1 MKAIKYILFFYL
13 VVFFSVTAQAKKD
26 KLRIGAILPLSGK
39 YSDIG
44 VRVMNTIQLT
54 IFELD
59 NLDIEIYPYDTK
71 SSKEGAKNA
80 YLNARKKNLN
90 IFIGP
95 ITSES
100 LEEIKNLK
108 DFQNSFF
115 FSFSNKET
123 KIPSNVLNFGVNL
136 SSEIKALD
144 SFLKKRSDKIVYFA
158 KENNF
163 SKLTL
168 EQLKS
173 KVKIKKKYFYKNF
186 NEIKLRSLQATNFNY
201 RNKKHLDQIKRL
213 KATGDEGDANYAKEL
228 EKHDT
233 REGVTYRRVF
243 IPNYKNELIASISFF
258 DFYDVNYKTVQFIT
272 LNQWFNKNLLLEP
285 SLENIIFPSI
295 NLNAFEKLN
304 KKYKKV
310 YGSNIENIE
319 ILAFDI
325 VPLIAS
331 TWFNKKENYL
341 RIEDFQKST
350 FKGEIGKFRIEK
362 NKVNHELQL
371 YKIKKGKF
379 IKVKKT

>member
-123 KIPSNVLNFGVNL
+123 KIPSNVLNL
-136 SSEIKALD
+136 S
-144 SFLKKRSDKIVYFA
+144 
-158 KENNF
+158 
-163 SKLTL
+163 
-168 EQLKS
+168 
-173 KVKIKKKYFYKNF
+173 
-186 NEIKLRSLQATNFNY
+186 
-201 RNKKHLDQIKRL
+201 
-213 KATGDEGDANYAKEL
+213 
-228 EKHDT
+228 
-233 REGVTYRRVF
+233 
-243 IPNYKNELIASISFF
+243 LIHI
-258 DFYDVNYKTVQFIT
+258 
-272 LNQWFNKNLLLEP
+272 
-285 SLENIIFPSI
+285 
-295 NLNAFEKLN
+295 
-304 KKYKKV
+304 
-310 YGSNIENIE
+310 
-319 ILAFDI
+319 
-325 VPLIAS
+325 
-331 TWFNKKENYL
+331 
-341 RIEDFQKST
+341 
-350 FKGEIGKFRIEK
+350 
-362 NKVNHELQL
+362 
-371 YKIKKGKF
+371 
-379 IKVKKT
+379 